1 MTERKL
7 WLATLLTGF
16 AFIGCSRPAPD
27 AKPDVAT
34 AASVSV
40 AASAA
45 PAAIVPTG
53 ASKLRV
59 IEADAEEGAASLIRT
74 KRLEAKAEGRTLVV
88 FVSATWC
95 EPCKRFKAEIASGRL
110 DARLGKTTLLAFD
123 ADRDGD
129 RLGAAGYTFRF
140 VPFVALP
147 AANGSPAERFEAA
160 GDGSEVWRPI
170 LTTLDRWQS

>member
-1 MTERKL
+1 MNRR
-7 WLATLLTGF
+7 LASIVTALALTGC
-16 AFIGCSRPAPD
+16 GRPAPD

-34 AASVSV
+34 GPS
-40 AASAA
+40 ASAA
-45 PAAIVPTG
+45 PL
-53 ASKLRV
+53 ASAPSGGSRLRV
-59 IEADAEEGAASLIRT
+59 VEADAEEGAASLIRT

-123 ADRDGD
+123 ADRDAD
-129 RLGAAGYTFRF
+129 RLRAAGYTFRF

>member
-1 MTERKL
+1 MTVPKRC
-7 WLATLLTGF
+7 LAMLLAVT
-16 AFIGCSRPAPD
+16 GCSRATPD
-27 AKPDVAT
+27 AKPDVVVAKAEPVTVT
-34 AASVSV
+34 AAPS
-40 AASAA
+40 ASAL
-45 PAAIVPTG
+45 PTT
-53 ASKLRV
+53 SRLRV
-59 IEADAEEGAASLIRT
+59 VEADAEEGAASLIRT

-170 LTTLDRWQS
+170 LTTLDRWQL